1 MSRIEFTRIYTI
13 QKNISKEVEV
23 SILNYFNK
31 FRLIFTYKLL
41 NKYRGILLE
50 DCHAFKK

>member
-13 QKNISKEVEV
+13 QKNISKEV
-23 SILNYFNK
+23 SMLNYFNK

-50 DCHAFKK
+50 DCHDFKK